1 MGGLLAQII
10 MRILS
15 LEAKALVH
23 ATEDREKVMEA
34 FQFILPFPIE
44 YTSQIAKGQ
53 YGNPIEVILVKV
65 THARDIRAFLKHIA
79 ANLGKEW
86 KRLGREIEQRFSSGK
101 FYIRFDKMKAYLGEL
116 SLGKELQVEL
126 TVTSYPYN
134 EDKIKKE
141 LRKLFENVH

>member
-1 MGGLLAQII
+1 

-15 LEAKALVH
+15 LEARAIVH
-23 ATEDREKVMEA
+23 ATEDREKVMEV

-44 YTSQIAKGQ
+44 YMSQIAKGQ
-53 YGNPIEVILVKV
+53 YSNSIEIISVKV

-86 KRLGREIEQRFSSGK
+86 ERLGREIEQRFSSGK

-116 SLGKELQVEL
+116 SLGKGLQVEL
-126 TVTSYPYN
+126 TITSYPYN

>member
-1 MGGLLAQII
+1 MK
-10 MRILS
+10 ILS
-15 LEAKALVH
+15 LEAKALIH

-34 FQFILPFPIE
+34 LQFTLPFPIE
-44 YTSQIAKGQ
+44 CVSQIAKGQ
-53 YGNPIEVILVKV
+53 YGNSIEIITVKV

-79 ANLGKEW
+79 TNLGKEW
-86 KRLGREIEQRFSSGK
+86 ERLGREIEQRFSSGK

-116 SLGKELQVEL
+116 SLGKGLQVEL

-134 EDKIKKE
+134 ESKIKRE